1 MKRPVALLVL
11 LLSVAALAGP
21 LAAQAPAGRPA
32 LPTPPPLPKDVP
44 PFEVAQYNAFTWYGR
59 FGYTNC
65 AFIDMGDGVL
75 VVNTGWSRSDGEN
88 LVAQIR
94 EKTKGK
100 PVKWIV
106 MTQTDVDVNGGIEAF
121 LPTEATVFVNARAA
135 DPLAAGVLGA
145 VPGRKAP
152 TIVGVADHLVVH
164 AGERRVELLAARHPA
179 HSEFDLVAL
188 CNDNGLAFV
197 GNLVTPARCPNLLGP
212 STDPQ
217 AWLETLEEI
226 RRLGA
231 AGLVSAR
238 GEPTKLVAEELDATR
253 RYLER
258 VTRFLAEQKAKN
270 APEAR
275 VAAELSLR
283 KILDYCPLQADNA
296 NVLALYRRM
305 QPDGTF
311 SKPGAPAPK
320 PAAAPR

>member
-1 MKRPVALLVL
+1 MKRRFALLGL
-11 LLSVAALAGP
+11 LLSVAALGGP
-21 LAAQAPAGRPA
+21 LAAQAPAARPA

-135 DPLAAGVLGA
+135 DPLAAGVLA
-145 VPGRKAP
+145 ALPGRKAP
-152 TIVGVADHLVVH
+152 TIVGVADRLVVH
-164 AGERRVELLAARHPA
+164 AGDRRLELLAAHSPA

-197 GNLVTPARCPNLLGP
+197 GNLVTPTRCPNLLGP

-217 AWLETLEEI
+217 AWIEKLEEV

-238 GEPTKLVAEELDATR
+238 GEPTKLVTEELGATR
-253 RYLER
+253 RYHER

-320 PAAAPR
+320 PAASPR